1 MDDLEP
7 ERQYQFWV
15 TAVTNAGEG
24 MRSDI
29 LVQTPSKR
37 GNWKQSNLIHTHLTG
52 YTSLLKSIFLKPISK
67 ETSQKSVLQNK
78 ICF

>member
-29 LVQTPSKR
+29 VVQTPSKR
-37 GNWKQSNLIHTHLTG
+37 GNWKYGNFNNIYQFKQCRSSYI
-52 YTSLLKSIFLKPISK
+52 
-67 ETSQKSVLQNK
+67 K
-78 ICF
+78 IWY

>member
-1 MDDLEP
+1 MMPKVFSKGRVFVYIIRLVVDDLEP

-29 LVQTPSKR
+29 VVQTPTKR
-37 GNWKQSNLIHTHLTG
+37 G
-52 YTSLLKSIFLKPISK
+52 KSDI
-67 ETSQKSVLQNK
+67 LQ
-78 ICF
+78 

>member
-1 MDDLEP
+1 MKIYFFRLVVDDLEP

-29 LVQTPSKR
+29 VVQTPSKR
-37 GNWKQSNLIHTHLTG
+37 GNYDQIRIWR
-52 YTSLLKSIFLKPISK
+52 LLK
-67 ETSQKSVLQNK
+67 VN
-78 ICF
+78 

>member
-29 LVQTPSKR
+29 VVQTPSKR
-37 GNWKQSNLIHTHLTG
+37 GKYILG
-52 YTSLLKSIFLKPISK
+52 LKPFLCNVCSF
-67 ETSQKSVLQNK
+67 SGK
-78 ICF
+78 IIDILF

>member
-37 GNWKQSNLIHTHLTG
+37 GNWNQSNLIYICKNLNDL
-52 YTSLLKSIFLKPISK
+52 SLLESIF
-67 ETSQKSVLQNK
+67 
-78 ICF
+78 

>member
-1 MDDLEP
+1 MKCRLTVDDLEP

-29 LVQTPSKR
+29 VVQTPTKR
-37 GNWKQSNLIHTHLTG
+37 GKSEILQQILFFLIGAYRTTL
-52 YTSLLKSIFLKPISK
+52 
-67 ETSQKSVLQNK
+67 
-78 ICF
+78 

>member
-37 GNWKQSNLIHTHLTG
+37 GNLNQSKPNTHTFDRLT
-52 YTSLLKSIFLKPISK
+52 
-67 ETSQKSVLQNK
+67 
-78 ICF
+78 

>member
-1 MDDLEP
+1 MFFHQIFEIEVIIFYHGPTHRLMVDDLEP

-29 LVQTPSKR
+29 VVQTPSKR
-37 GNWKQSNLIHTHLTG
+37 GN
-52 YTSLLKSIFLKPISK
+52 
-67 ETSQKSVLQNK
+67 
-78 ICF
+78 

>member
-1 MDDLEP
+1 MCILLYTLYAICRLVVDDLEP

-37 GNWKQSNLIHTHLTG
+37 GNCNQSNLIHTHLTG
-52 YTSLLKSIFLKPISK
+52 
-67 ETSQKSVLQNK
+67 
-78 ICF
+78 

>member
-1 MDDLEP
+1 MVDDLEP

-29 LVQTPSKR
+29 VVQTPSKR
-37 GNWKQSNLIHTHLTG
+37 SKNKLEHNFISFKKDSF
-52 YTSLLKSIFLKPISK
+52 YTYILL
-67 ETSQKSVLQNK
+67 
-78 ICF
+78 C

>member
-1 MDDLEP
+1 MVDDLEP

-29 LVQTPSKR
+29 VVQTASKR
-37 GNWKQSNLIHTHLTG
+37 GKIEKYNETLIT
-52 YTSLLKSIFLKPISK
+52 
-67 ETSQKSVLQNK
+67 
-78 ICF
+78 

>member
-1 MDDLEP
+1 MVDDLEP

-29 LVQTPSKR
+29 VVQTPSKR
-37 GNWKQSNLIHTHLTG
+37 GKNNRYNEVNCIYIYILLFKFNYITKNLFKLKLCIMKTEIH
-52 YTSLLKSIFLKPISK
+52 F
-67 ETSQKSVLQNK
+67 
-78 ICF
+78 